1 MIDLHYAPTPNG
13 WKISIML
20 EELGLPYQVIP
31 VNIRSGE
38 QFRPEFLAISP
49 NNRIPA
55 IVDHAPAD
63 GGAPFSVFETGAIL
77 IYLADKTG
85 RFLPKETRARSRAM
99 EWLMWQMSG
108 LGPMLGQHGHFALY
122 AAEKIP
128 YAVERYRD
136 EAARLYRVLDT
147 QLGKTGAY
155 VAGDYSIADIAC
167 FPWTMTHKAQG
178 FTLDDYPNVKRW
190 YADVRA
196 RPQVQAGLAIG
207 KFEKEPF
214 DAEARRNMFGHDE
227 KEMDKSNPS
236 QRANKSQRKRHDRIL
251 LRLLQP
257 LDLSRLPQH
266 PAFGQGIRR
275 RDFVAADPGRRHL
288 QHHQSERLCV
298 AGKAC
303 RGQGQLHQEGHG
315 GLGALR
321 GACDQDAF
329 DGVSGEQRQGHARM
343 HLGGQGHGAVRACG
357 VRGLLGCRQG

>member
-20 EELGLPYQVIP
+20 EETGVPYRVMP
-31 VNIRSGE
+31 VNIRAGE

-63 GGAPFSVFETGAIL
+63 GGGPFSVFETGAIL

-85 RFLPKETRARSRAM
+85 RFLPTEMRARSVVHAM
-99 EWLMWQMSG
+99 ADVADG
-108 LGPMLGQHGHFALY
+108 GAGPMLGQHGHFALY

-128 YAVERYRD
+128 YAIERYRD
-136 EAARLYRVLDT
+136 EAARLYHVLDT

-190 YADVRA
+190 YAEIRA

-207 KFEKEPF
+207 KFVKEPF
-214 DAEARRNMFGHDE
+214 DEEARRNMFGQ
-227 KEMDKSNPS
+227 KAREM
-236 QRANKSQRKRHDRIL
+236 AERK
-251 LRLLQP
+251 
-257 LDLSRLPQH
+257 
-266 PAFGQGIRR
+266 
-275 RDFVAADPGRRHL
+275 
-288 QHHQSERLCV
+288 
-298 AGKAC
+298 
-303 RGQGQLHQEGHG
+303 
-315 GLGALR
+315 
-321 GACDQDAF
+321 
-329 DGVSGEQRQGHARM
+329 
-343 HLGGQGHGAVRACG
+343 
-357 VRGLLGCRQG
+357 